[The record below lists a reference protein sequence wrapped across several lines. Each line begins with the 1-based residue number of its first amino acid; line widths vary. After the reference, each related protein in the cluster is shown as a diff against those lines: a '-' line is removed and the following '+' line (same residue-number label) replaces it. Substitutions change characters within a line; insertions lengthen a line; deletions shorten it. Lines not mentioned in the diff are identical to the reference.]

1 MDLFS
6 GGRPK
11 ALLDGE
17 FKTDFFIEMEGVLRK
32 IEDNIPALFS
42 KYGRSGLVDLFV
54 DMHKKGMIG
63 AVTDFRL
70 FKKVLD
76 AEKLGLAHSALV
88 DLVERVIVKQEINF
102 NDSYEI
108 IEDLISVSQIEQ
120 KTFRLLETFR
130 SLNCER
136 LKQPERDKLRGTLLE
151 IRTEIDIILNSL

>member
-1 MDLFS
+1 
-6 GGRPK
+6 
-11 ALLDGE
+11 
-17 FKTDFFIEMEGVLRK
+17 MEGALRK

-88 DLVERVIVKQEINF
+88 DLVERVIVKQEMGF
-102 NDSYEI
+102 EGAYEI
-108 IEDLISVSQIEQ
+108 VEDLVSISQLQ
-120 KTFRLLETFR
+120 
-130 SLNCER
+130 
-136 LKQPERDKLRGTLLE
+136 
-151 IRTEIDIILNSL
+151 